1 MQIVSDSS
9 TLYSTLEG
17 KQKGI
22 EILPL
27 HVVVDGKSY
36 LDLDELSSATLLK
49 WIEEEKIPTSS
60 QPSIGQKIDL
70 YEAIDDTILDITMAQ
85 GLSGT
90 YDSACLA
97 KNSIEDGEKI
107 TVWNSK
113 TLCGPHRGL
122 VDLANRLNKEGK
134 SLASIIEILDQCRA
148 SEHSFLIPRDFSFL
162 ARGGRVKNLEAKLG
176 GILKLVPTTKKSE
189 DGTCLTTFSITR
201 TFKKSIA
208 QIIAYFKEHGV
219 DSSYTFYI
227 AHADNRMD
235 AEKAES
241 MLKEAFPGA
250 KIEILPLSPVFIAQG
265 GPQCVSIQTI
275 RLQ

>member
-9 TLYSTLEG
+9 TLYSTKEG

-27 HVVVDGKSY
+27 HVVVEGKSY
-36 LDLDELSSATLLK
+36 LDLDELSGATLLQ
-49 WIEEEKIPTSS
+49 WIEEEKVPTSS
-60 QPSIGQKIDL
+60 QPSIGQKIEL
-70 YEAIDDTILDITMAQ
+70 YESIDDEILDITMAQ

-97 KNSIEDGEKI
+97 KNSIEDGEKV
-107 TVWNSK
+107 TVWNSR

-122 VDLANRLNKEGK
+122 VDLANRLNGEGK
-134 SLASIIEILDQCRA
+134 SLESILAILDQCRE

-162 ARGGRVKNLEAKLG
+162 LRGGRVKNLEAKLG

-189 DGTCLTTFSITR
+189 DGTHLTTFSITR
-201 TFKKSIA
+201 TFKKSIM

-219 DSSYTFYI
+219 DPSYTFYI
-227 AHADNRMD
+227 AHADNLAD
-235 AEKAES
+235 ATKAKT
-241 MLKEAFPGA
+241 MLNAAFPGA
-250 KIEILPLSPVFIAQG
+250 MVEILPLSPVFIAQG